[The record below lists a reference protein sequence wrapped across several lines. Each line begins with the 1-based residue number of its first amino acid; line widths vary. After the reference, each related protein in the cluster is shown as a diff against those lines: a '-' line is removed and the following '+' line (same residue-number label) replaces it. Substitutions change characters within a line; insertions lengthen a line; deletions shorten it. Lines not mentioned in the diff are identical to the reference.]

1 MAQKNAYEF
10 QMTLITPYP
19 ELGRLMRSVAEKK
32 HCQLNI
38 IEAAGESASSTA
50 RRLSPETCDVVLSR
64 SLTVDVIRKNTA
76 IPVVSIDCNAL
87 DLLRALLPYRG
98 RIRRVAFFHYG
109 ATLPGLACVGAALGL
124 DIRECLFESKSDMKL
139 QLLRLAPGETDL
151 VVGGT
156 YVPELAEPL
165 GFTTLHL
172 AVEKDAA
179 ERALLEAVNI
189 ARARRTERQ
198 RAARLATILDA
209 IEEGIVVLN
218 EYGQI
223 NLINPSAERLLDCR
237 GEDLLNR
244 NIRSLMPG
252 LFAPGPACAAV
263 PDRGRVQD
271 VRGNTLVVN
280 RMPILFQGG
289 CVGTVCSLSDAGH
302 IQKMGAQ
309 LRNRLRSRGFAARYT
324 FDDMRTRSPKMRQI
338 KELGRL
344 YASTDANLIIYGES
358 GTGKELFAQSVH
370 AASPRAQRPFV
381 AVNCAA
387 IPEGLLESELFGYE
401 EGAFTGARR
410 QGKAGMFEL
419 AHTGTLFLDEVGD
432 LPLSLQGRLLRV
444 LQEKELV
451 RVGGT
456 RILSLDVRI
465 LCATHRDLRLLVSQG
480 RFRSDLFYRLNVL
493 SVLIPPLRERP
504 EDILDIAVPYLLK
517 HLRTPPPADVLE
529 RQIAGPLTSRR
540 WPGNIRELLNTLER
554 LIIVAN
560 HTPGV
565 FDWERLLV
573 QVRTPELPESGG
585 CPEEKGAEGESLPL
599 KERLRRMERRIID
612 QTLLACGQDMG
623 RAARSLGISRM
634 TLWRKLQE
642 NAAPQG
648 RT

>member
-1 MAQKNAYEF
+1 MAQRNAYEF

-19 ELGRLMRSVAEKK
+19 GLGRLMRSVAEKK
-32 HCQLNI
+32 HCLLNV
-38 IEAAGESASSTA
+38 IEAAGETASSIA
-50 RRLSPETCDVVLSR
+50 RGLSPETCDVVLSR

-76 IPVVSIDCNAL
+76 IPVVSIDFSAL
-87 DLLRALLPYRG
+87 DLLRVLLPYRG
-98 RIRRVAFFHYG
+98 RIRKAAFFHYG
-109 ATLPGLACVGAALGL
+109 APLPGISCVGAALGL
-124 DIRECLFESKSDMKL
+124 DIQECLFESKSDMKL
-139 QLLRLAPGETDL
+139 QLLRLTPGETDL

-165 GFTTLHL
+165 GFTILQIID
-172 AVEKDAA
+172 EKDAA
-179 ERALLEAVNI
+179 ERALLEAMNI
-189 ARARRTERQ
+189 ARARRTEQQ
-198 RAARLATILDA
+198 RAARLTTILNA

-218 EYGQI
+218 EHGQI
-223 NLINPSAERLLDCR
+223 NLINPSAERLLDC
-237 GEDLLNR
+237 GDEDLLNR
-244 NIRSLMPG
+244 NIRSLMPN
-252 LFAPGPACAAV
+252 LFAPGPACAAF

-280 RMPILFQGG
+280 RMPILFQGD

-302 IQKMGAQ
+302 IQTMGAQ

-324 FDDMRTRSPKMRQI
+324 FDDMRTRSPKMSRI

-358 GTGKELFAQSVH
+358 GTGKEIFAQSVH

-465 LCATHRDLRLLVSQG
+465 LCATHRDLRLLISQG

-517 HLRTPPPADVLE
+517 HLRMPPPAAVLE

-565 FDWERLLV
+565 FDWENLLM
-573 QVRTPELPESGG
+573 QVRTPELPESDAGT
-585 CPEEKGAEGESLPL
+585 GERETDGLPL
-599 KERLRRMERRIID
+599 KERLRLVERRIID

-642 NAAPQG
+642 NAPATAPEG
-648 RT
+648 A

>member
-1 MAQKNAYEF
+1 MTQKNACEF

-19 ELGRLMRSVAEKK
+19 ELGDLFKELAEKE
-32 HCQLNI
+32 HCRLHV
-38 IEAAGESASSTA
+38 IEAGGESAASIA
-50 RRLSPETCDVVLSR
+50 RRLSPETCDVALSR
-64 SLTVDVIRKNTA
+64 SLTVDVIRKNTSV
-76 IPVVSIDCNAL
+76 PVVSIDFTAL
-87 DLLRALLPYRG
+87 DLLRVLLPYRG
-98 RIRRVAFFHYG
+98 RIRRAAFFRY
-109 ATLPGLACVGAALGL
+109 GAALAGL
-124 DIRECLFESKSDMKL
+124 PDVAAALGFDLRECLFESKSDMRL
-139 QLLRLAPGETDL
+139 QLLRLDPAEVDL
-151 VVGGT
+151 VIGGT

-165 GFTTLHL
+165 GFTTLQIID
-172 AVEKDAA
+172 EKDAA
-179 ERALLEAVNI
+179 ARALREAVSI

-198 RAARLATILDA
+198 RTARLSTILNT

-218 EYGQI
+218 EYGQV
-223 NLINPSAERLLDCR
+223 NLINPSAERLLQCR
-237 GEDLLNR
+237 SEEVLNK
-244 NIRSLMPG
+244 NIRTVMPG
-252 LFAPGPACAAV
+252 LFPSGADAAHS
-263 PDRGRVQD
+263 PERGRVQD

-302 IQKMGAQ
+302 IQKMGAR
-309 LRNRLRSRGFAARYT
+309 LRDRLRSRGFVARYA
-324 FDDMRTRSPKMRQI
+324 FDDIRTRSPKMRQI

-370 AASPRAQRPFV
+370 AASPRAHRPFV

-456 RILSLDVRI
+456 RILSLNVRI

-504 EDILDIAVPYLLK
+504 EDILDIAIPYLIRR
-517 HLRTPPPADVLE
+517 LRTPPPADVLE
-529 RQIAGPLTSRR
+529 RQIAGPLTSRQ

-554 LIIVAN
+554 LSIVAN

-565 FDWERLLV
+565 FDWEKLLM
-573 QVRTPELPESGG
+573 QVRTPELPDGSAAA
-585 CPEEKGAEGESLPL
+585 AETPPQTGLPL
-599 KERLRRMERRIID
+599 KDRLRLVERKIID

-642 NAAPQG
+642 NAPLK
-648 RT
+648 